1 MRRIIHSPLSLLYFF
16 SPHIPSSN
24 PFWGSQ
30 LSFSLQYG
38 GISRFWRPLHT
49 SWVWVCLRSVWAGS
63 SQARCLG
70 SGQTGAK
77 LQSPSSCSPIFL
89 RLSVSNPTT
98 RQITWHESQILE
110 VTGMACVFICCVRLC
125 RWYLGFFRNCSL
137 VHYSLHTTMV
147 IQCIGL

>member
-89 RLSVSNPTT
+89 RLLVSNPTT

-110 VTGMACVFICCVRLC
+110 VTGMAVCLSVVWDSVDGIWAFSEI
-125 RWYLGFFRNCSL
+125 
-137 VHYSLHTTMV
+137 VHLFTTHSTT
-147 IQCIGL
+147 QW